1 MEVAV
6 SDDLGLKLRKAGEEN
21 GKPGRTVIGISVGVL
36 IVACA
41 ILVLQVV
48 AMMGGNRSGRG
59 LPADRLE
66 SLALKLEKQGLSGAA
81 ARAWEEYI
89 EVAGPRAEK
98 RARILYRIG
107 MIHQEAGRYEEA
119 LDAYYRSE
127 SVAAVK
133 DLQPEISRLVAEC
146 LESLGKYAALS
157 SELERRTAVPGTEG
171 PGAEV
176 LAEIG
181 DRKITRADLDT
192 MIEAE
197 VDAQLSQ
204 FAGGLNPEERAAQKE
219 AALESIRKQGGYAQ
233 WLDRF
238 IAEEL
243 LYRKAMEEK
252 LQEDEGYRI
261 IARNLDRKM
270 LAQRLLD
277 RTVSEQVSVTPEE
290 MKAYYEANPS
300 EFEKEGELQPF
311 EGVQENIYMTI
322 RSRKESEIQRRLL
335 DELRER
341 YDVVIHRSG
350 LESE

>member
-6 SDDLGLKLRKAGEEN
+6 SDDLGLKLKRPGGED
-21 GKPGRTVIGISVGVL
+21 GKSLGILVGIGVAAL
-36 IVACA
+36 ILLAA
-41 ILVLQVV
+41 ILVLQVA
-48 AMMGGNRSGRG
+48 AMMGGNRSGGG
-59 LPADRLE
+59 LSADRLE
-66 SLALKLEKQGLSGAA
+66 ALALKLEKQGLPGAA

-89 EVAGPRAEK
+89 EVSAPGAQK
-98 RARILYRIG
+98 RARIWYRIG
-107 MIHQEAGRYEEA
+107 TINRKAGRYEEA

-127 SVAAVK
+127 SVAYVK
-133 DLQPEISRLVAEC
+133 ELEPEISRAVAEC

-157 SELERRTAVPGTEG
+157 SELEERTAVPGADVAG
-171 PGAEV
+171 SDV

-181 DRKITRADLDT
+181 DRKITRTDLDM

-204 FAGGLNPEERAAQKE
+204 LAGGLNPEERAAQKE

-243 LYRKAMEEK
+243 LYRRALEEK
-252 LQEDEGYRI
+252 LQEDAGYRV

-277 RTVSEQVSVTPEE
+277 KTVSEQVSVTPEE

-300 EFEKEGELQPF
+300 EFEVDGELQPF
-311 EGVQENIYMTI
+311 EEAREKIYMTI
-322 RSRKESEIQRRLL
+322 RSRKEMEVQRRLL
-335 DELRER
+335 DELKER
-341 YDVVIHRSG
+341 YDVVIHRSE
-350 LESE
+350 LEGE